1 MLCLLVFCAA
11 TRFFL
16 TTAFERFDTTHRG
29 KLEWMQVVF
38 GLLEPFTAFFWEAS
52 MARRYARRPLK
63 GLCTEAQ
70 ARYLLF
76 LTRNWSDREFDRF
89 VGLYYRSGSA
99 WRRQGSRQ
107 GKLRHVSR
115 ESASRMIRVL
125 KADAGIREALAAR
138 GFEGVDASV
147 CAVVRSW
154 MRGCNVR
161 DPMLVP
167 DGVVRQALLVRKD
180 RRLARLALDDCG

>member
-1 MLCLLVFCAA
+1 M
-11 TRFFL
+11 TR
-16 TTAFERFDTTHRG
+16 G
-29 KLEWMQVVF
+29 CK
-38 GLLEPFTAFFWEAS
+38 
-52 MARRYARRPLK
+52 RRPLK

-76 LTRNWSDREFDRF
+76 LTQNWSDREFDRF
-89 VGLYYRSGSA
+89 VGLYYRGGSA
-99 WRRQGSRQ
+99 WRKQVSRR

-115 ESASRMIRVL
+115 EAASRMIRVL

-154 MRGCNVR
+154 MGGCNVR

-167 DGVVRQALLVRKD
+167 DVVVRQALLVRRD
-180 RRLARLALDDCG
+180 RRLARLALDDA